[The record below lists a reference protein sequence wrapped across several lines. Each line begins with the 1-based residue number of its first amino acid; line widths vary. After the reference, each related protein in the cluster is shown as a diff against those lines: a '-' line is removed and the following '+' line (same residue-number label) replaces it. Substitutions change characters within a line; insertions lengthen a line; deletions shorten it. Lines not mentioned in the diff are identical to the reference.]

1 MWVSA
6 LSGGIF
12 LGLAYPAMAVFRNEL
27 FPTAHRNLASAIIT
41 TASLVGGSAGLIS
54 AGVLLDQGVSY
65 ARVMLGFAL
74 GPVLVALLVAFKYP
88 ETAHRD
94 LEDLNPE
101 DAQLHVL

>member
-1 MWVSA
+1 
-6 LSGGIF
+6 
-12 LGLAYPAMAVFRNEL
+12 
-27 FPTAHRNLASAIIT
+27 
-41 TASLVGGSAGLIS
+41 
-54 AGVLLDQGVSY
+54 VLLDQGVSY